1 GGTSGRTTL
10 NGEGLQHQ
18 DGHSHI
24 LASTVPNCISYD
36 ATFSYEVAVIVQ
48 DGMRRMYQEKEAVYY
63 YLTLLNENY
72 SHPDMP
78 KGAEAG
84 IVKGLY
90 LFQETPGKSR
100 LRVQLIGS
108 GSIMREVIAAAE
120 LLREEFK
127 VDADI
132 WAATSFNE
140 LAREGQSVE
149 RWNMLHPQETARI
162 SYVTQCFAD
171 REGPV
176 IAATDYMKNYAD
188 QIRAYV
194 PKTYRVLGTDGFG
207 RSDSRQ
213 KLRHF
218 FEVDRY
224 FITIAALQSLLKEG
238 KVDAEVVSSALTKF
252 GIDPNKSN
260 PVTV

>member
-1 GGTSGRTTL
+1 
-10 NGEGLQHQ
+10 
-18 DGHSHI
+18 
-24 LASTVPNCISYD
+24 
-36 ATFSYEVAVIVQ
+36 
-48 DGMRRMYQEKEAVYY
+48 MRRPLCSLE
-63 YLTLLNENY
+63 T
-72 SHPDMP
+72 MP
-78 KGAEAG
+78 PRAFLPTRK
-84 IVKGLY
+84 
-90 LFQETPGKSR
+90 T
-100 LRVQLIGS
+100 
-108 GSIMREVIAAAE
+108 
-120 LLREEFK
+120 
-127 VDADI
+127 
-132 WAATSFNE
+132 
-140 LAREGQSVE
+140 
-149 RWNMLHPQETARI
+149 
-162 SYVTQCFAD
+162 
-171 REGPV
+171 GPV